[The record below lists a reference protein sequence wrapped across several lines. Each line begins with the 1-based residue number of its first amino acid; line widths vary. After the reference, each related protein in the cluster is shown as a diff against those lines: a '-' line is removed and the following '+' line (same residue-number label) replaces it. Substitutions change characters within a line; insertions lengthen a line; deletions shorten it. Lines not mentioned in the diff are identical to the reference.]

1 MGLAWVRWSGDR
13 QDQRALA
20 AQPDY
25 SDLQGIDGLWPRLAQ
40 SHGNLLALDQA
51 HGPAPEQL
59 SFAQLHHQIGL
70 VAASFQRLGVGAGD
84 VLALFAE
91 NGPRWLAAD
100 QGLMRLGAAAAVR
113 GSQAPVEELAFI
125 LSDAKAKALVLE
137 DPSLLRALARAGD
150 LKEIAFVL
158 LLHGEAVAEQ
168 GLAEQALAKQGFDA
182 QECNL
187 PAVYSWLDF
196 LALGAGASCDKPF
209 EAATSRLA
217 TVLYTS
223 GTTGRPKGVPLSQ
236 ANLLHQIRSLGVA
249 VNPRPGDRVLSI
261 LPIWHAYERS
271 AGYLLLSRGCSQS
284 YTNIRQFRSDLQ
296 RVRPHYMISVPRL
309 WESIHAGFCTALE
322 AMPPLRRQLLTKALA
337 IAEAHGNG
345 WRCYRNL
352 QEMPQPLAARL
363 MGLLK
368 ALATW
373 PAAQLAALLF
383 WPAVR
388 RQLAGGS
395 LLTAISG
402 GGALPKHI
410 DSFFAAIGIQL
421 LVGYGLTET
430 SPVLTCRRAWA
441 NRTASAGRPLGSTEL
456 RIVAVESTAAL
467 GERPILNW
475 GERGL
480 VLARGPQVMAG
491 YLGRPEATAA
501 VLDPEGWFNT
511 GDLGLLL
518 ADGSLFLTGRAKD
531 TIVLSS
537 GENIEP
543 GPLED
548 QLASSELVEQVMV
561 VGQDRRQLGAL
572 VVPRQE
578 ALQAFG
584 LAQGLHDQA
593 SLLKALT
600 RRLNKL
606 LSERRGARGE
616 ERLAGVALVE
626 PFSLENGLLTQTLK
640 QKRDRIAERDA
651 AAIDQIYAG

>member
-59 SFAQLHHQIGL
+59 SFAQLHRQIGL

-168 GLAEQALAKQGFDA
+168 GLAEQPLAKQGFDA

-309 WESIHAGFCTALE
+309 WESIHAGCPNTSILFLLQSVSSYWWVMASLKPAPCSPAAVLGPI
-322 AMPPLRRQLLTKALA
+322 APPVPAG
-337 IAEAHGNG
+337 H
-345 WRCYRNL
+345 W
-352 QEMPQPLAARL
+352 AARNC
-363 MGLLK
+363 GLWQLK
-368 ALATW
+368 AL
-373 PAAQLAALLF
+373 L
-383 WPAVR
+383 
-388 RQLAGGS
+388 
-395 LLTAISG
+395 
-402 GGALPKHI
+402 
-410 DSFFAAIGIQL
+410 
-421 LVGYGLTET
+421 
-430 SPVLTCRRAWA
+430 
-441 NRTASAGRPLGSTEL
+441 PLGS
-456 RIVAVESTAAL
+456 
-467 GERPILNW
+467 
-475 GERGL
+475 
-480 VLARGPQVMAG
+480 AR
-491 YLGRPEATAA
+491 
-501 VLDPEGWFNT
+501 F
-511 GDLGLLL
+511 
-518 ADGSLFLTGRAKD
+518 
-531 TIVLSS
+531 
-537 GENIEP
+537 
-543 GPLED
+543 
-548 QLASSELVEQVMV
+548 
-561 VGQDRRQLGAL
+561 
-572 VVPRQE
+572 
-578 ALQAFG
+578 
-584 LAQGLHDQA
+584 
-593 SLLKALT
+593 
-600 RRLNKL
+600 
-606 LSERRGARGE
+606 
-616 ERLAGVALVE
+616 
-626 PFSLENGLLTQTLK
+626 
-640 QKRDRIAERDA
+640 
-651 AAIDQIYAG
+651 